1 MKRKEIFEKSSN
13 MGKIWQKNEEKPSST
28 CLKLIFRLIS
38 GNHLVTSY
46 VVFCNLIFKQKK
58 MYAEV
63 DQIKLRA
70 NFTLVMN
77 LVKFVKTRLKESR
90 LISWNKLLLYY
101 VQLPFKSNI

>member
-1 MKRKEIFEKSSN
+1 
-13 MGKIWQKNEEKPSST
+13 
-28 CLKLIFRLIS
+28 
-38 GNHLVTSY
+38 
-46 VVFCNLIFKQKK
+46 

-70 NFTLVMN
+70 NFTHVMN